1 MNLCTCV
8 YYPSVSSI
16 LLLCRQGIMLVYDV
30 THEGLFDN
38 IRNWIRLIEEVSHNN
53 FIINNLQL
61 QF

>member
-1 MNLCTCV
+1 
-8 YYPSVSSI
+8 
-16 LLLCRQGIMLVYDV
+16 MLVYDV